1 MRLIIIVFS
10 ITLIFSCAEQ
20 KNSLPILE
28 GVWKRIGHVKFE
40 NRMPSDTIFYP
51 TDSITNIRT
60 GKNSPGTRY
69 KIYGG
74 GHSIWF
80 TGAYRKDS
88 LGSFSIPN
96 GNFGKTTFSY
106 TKDSIFES
114 FNFWHDRLDGN
125 SWVKKMKDGE
135 IHYKAK
141 YIFDGNRYVQYGLRK
156 DGTGGGEL
164 YERIDDYNINPTKLT
179 GNWKRDYNV
188 NVSKNK
194 IGDTIR
200 RDESF
205 KSGNGHFL
213 SFADDKRLVAYNLKY
228 LDSLG
233 NDRFPGIAMLIDYE
247 IRGDSLFDKIILR
260 DDRKLTDFERA
271 RKIDIS
277 GDVLK
282 IFNLNAE
289 GNGRI
294 VHFNRQSQ

>member
-1 MRLIIIVFS
+1 MMATV
-10 ITLIFSCAEQ
+10 
-20 KNSLPILE
+20 
-28 GVWKRIGHVKFE
+28 G
-40 NRMPSDTIFYP
+40 
-51 TDSITNIRT
+51 
-60 GKNSPGTRY
+60 
-69 KIYGG
+69 
-74 GHSIWF
+74 
-80 TGAYRKDS
+80 
-88 LGSFSIPN
+88 
-96 GNFGKTTFSY
+96 
-106 TKDSIFES
+106 
-114 FNFWHDRLDGN
+114 
-125 SWVKKMKDGE
+125 VKKMKDGE

-179 GNWKRDYNV
+179 GNWKRDYHV
-188 NVSKNK
+188 SVSKNK

-205 KSGNGHFL
+205 KSGNGAFL
-213 SFADDKRLVAYNLKY
+213 SFADNKRFVAYNYKY

-233 NDRFPGIAMLIDYE
+233 NDIFPGRALLADYE
-247 IRGDSLFDKIILR
+247 IRGDSLVDKIILR
-260 DDRKLTDFERA
+260 SDRKLTDFERA

-282 IFNLNAE
+282 VFNINGE